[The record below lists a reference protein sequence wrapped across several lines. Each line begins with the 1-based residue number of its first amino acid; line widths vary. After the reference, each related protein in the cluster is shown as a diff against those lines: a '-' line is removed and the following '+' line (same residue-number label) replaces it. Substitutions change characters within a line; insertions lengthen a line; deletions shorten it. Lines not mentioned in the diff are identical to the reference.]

1 MKTAFPGMS
10 SNRGKHQPVF
20 DDKTGR
26 FCVKI
31 DRGSL
36 NAIYPFSSILMKQRS
51 MRCRLTIFHNHYF
64 VEGLFGRSVLALT
77 GHKP

>member
-31 DRGSL
+31 DRRIVECDL
-36 NAIYPFSSILMKQRS
+36 PV
-51 MRCRLTIFHNHYF
+51 F
-64 VEGLFGRSVLALT
+64 VNPDETEVNEMPPDDF
-77 GHKP
+77 P